1 MLLCSAKIA
10 GEGLNL
16 TEANH
21 VIFIN
26 NWWNPSNNTQARD
39 RVVRIGQTKECFI
52 HHLKTVDTIE
62 ERIEEIIDE
71 KQTINENIIE
81 ALAEQI

>member
-1 MLLCSAKIA
+1 M
-10 GEGLNL
+10 
-16 TEANH
+16 
-21 VIFIN
+21 
-26 NWWNPSNNTQARD
+26 
-39 RVVRIGQTKECFI
+39 VRIGNRECFI